1 MLQASLVLVVV
12 VVEQVLATLD
22 ASWAGERGI
31 REAVP
36 RLEEDPERDS
46 KTSQQRESRS
56 AKEKADLSPPRR
68 HSPDPDDRDARKRK
82 KTRDRSWRQ

>member
-1 MLQASLVLVVV
+1 MQEGSETGHHLIASQEVLELLQASFVLVVV

-46 KTSQQRESRS
+46 TISESRS
-56 AKEKADLSPPRR
+56 AKEGE
-68 HSPDPDDRDARKRK
+68 
-82 KTRDRSWRQ
+82 